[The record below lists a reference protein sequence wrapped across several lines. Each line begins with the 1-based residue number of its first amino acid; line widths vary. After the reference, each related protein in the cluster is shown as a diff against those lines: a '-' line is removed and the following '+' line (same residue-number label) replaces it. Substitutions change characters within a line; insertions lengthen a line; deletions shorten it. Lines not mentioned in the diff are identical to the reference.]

1 MLLVDTFQAGFTNQV
16 VEGRV
21 LKLALERFQVPLQV
35 CHCLS
40 GFRVI
45 GRISTLSAA
54 GVHAAECNIVLI
66 ASALTFCPVAPKS
79 LMDRHTN
86 HLSSLIHE
94 LSFWH
99 CCLGVGITGKHQ
111 SHKIVC
117 DD

>member
-1 MLLVDTFQAGFTNQV
+1 MVLTFAFRFFLSVLGGFVVLLVDTFQAGFTNQV

-79 LMDRHTN
+79 LMDLT
-86 HLSSLIHE
+86 LT
-94 LSFWH
+94 
-99 CCLGVGITGKHQ
+99 V
-111 SHKIVC
+111 
-117 DD
+117 